1 MKKSIYLIGTLPVGL
16 LATAAIPQNNED
28 EKVKVTVVSYA
39 EGQAT
44 VLDTTFEAASGY
56 SVEQFLLDNDLDPT
70 QTEIIDTDAF
80 DGKYTVKGDNSFLF
94 MRKAGDGFSHTVE
107 IDIDEEV
114 MNKEVVKEIEV
125 EIEAVLSEL
134 SEKEMEHI
142 IMHEVKGPETDGFIK
157 EIIVTNAEDENGKTV
172 IRQSINDNGEEEEM
186 VIEESADG
194 EFIIKKGGEIQS
206 IHVEELKGEIE
217 KVLITE
223 GIEMDFKEPRETS
236 YEEPR
241 EFKVIRINKE
251 VTSNEPEE
259 GSEAERKMIIYD
271 NIWLGDKDFDQHFT
285 MPEYTIAVVSRTKGE
300 NESDPSSFTG
310 DETELPIEGPTY
322 FPNPNEGK
330 FRLEFF
336 LPERGQTQIQI
347 FDMQGRE
354 VYSENLGSFQG
365 AYKNDIDISN
375 LGRGTYLLNINQN
388 NLRLAE
394 KIIVN

>member
-1 MKKSIYLIGTLPVGL
+1 MKKSIYLIGTLLVGL

-28 EKVKVTVVSYA
+28 EKVKVTVVRYS

-56 SVEQFLLDNDLDPT
+56 TVEQFLLDNDLNPA

-80 DGKYTVKGDNSFLF
+80 DGKYTVTGDNSFLF
-94 MRKAGDGFSHTVE
+94 MRKAGEGFSHTVE

-114 MNKEVVKEIEV
+114 MNEDVMKEIEV
-125 EIEAVLSEL
+125 EIEAVMSEL
-134 SEKEMEHI
+134 SEKEMQRI
-142 IMHEVKGPETDGFIK
+142 ITHEVKGPEKDGFVK
-157 EIIVTNAEDENGKTV
+157 EIVVIKSEDENGKTV
-172 IRQSINDNGEEEEM
+172 IRKKVNTNGEEEEV
-186 VIEESADG
+186 VIEEIADG
-194 EFIIKKGGEIQS
+194 EFVIAQGENVQRIDVEQIKGE
-206 IHVEELKGEIE
+206 VEEILLK
-217 KVLITE
+217 E
-223 GIEMDFKEPRETS
+223 GIEIEISEPAE
-236 YEEPR
+236 
-241 EFKVIRINKE
+241 INDE
-251 VTSNEPEE
+251 EPEE
-259 GSEAERKMIIYD
+259 IKVVRIKTEGEKTESGEDKEVQRQVVIYD
-271 NIWLGDKDFDQHFT
+271 NAWIDENGFKEEIHF
-285 MPEYTIAVVSRTKGE
+285 PEYTIAVVTRTSGDVEKE
-300 NESDPSSFTG
+300 ESTFTP
-310 DETELPIEGPTY
+310 DDVELPIEGPTY

-354 VYSENLGSFQG
+354 VFSENLGSFQG

-375 LGRGTYLLNINQN
+375 LGRGTYILNINQN